1 MSDNIKLWGMLL
13 NSPSYGLLKVLCY
26 PKTNNSTLEIKVLK
40 EYKYPI
46 QFIIIANEHG
56 LSSHFSLKTKDLT
69 F

>member
-1 MSDNIKLWGMLL
+1 M
-13 NSPSYGLLKVLCY
+13 YGLLKVLCY